1 VVGAVQ
7 THDRSENIDRRLV
20 TRGRGRGL
28 RARRLAR
35 GLHQTLWGIH
45 TPRPAP
51 QQHVPRPSWKKGVGC
66 FFYLFSPPTSPL
78 CFVSRHVDR
87 LVNRHRSVSVPLSR
101 VQAQL
106 RRAVVRVWAGRGRGG
121 RRHVSMSARVCGLAP
136 APSPPH
142 PFVGPPSPPLA
153 LIHIAPGAWVGA
165 DARPDAGAAG
175 AKLSHMSEGRFLGR
189 AARLPRARLHAQ
201 RGRR

>member
-1 VVGAVQ
+1 M
-7 THDRSENIDRRLV
+7 
-20 TRGRGRGL
+20 

-66 FFYLFSPPTSPL
+66 FFYLFSSPTSPL
-78 CFVSRHVDR
+78 LFCLLPCRPTR
-87 LVNRHRSVSVPLSR
+87 QPTPLGFSAPI
-101 VQAQL
+101 QGASAASPSCGACL
-106 RRAVVRVWAGRGRGG
+106 GG
-121 RRHVSMSARVCGLAP
+121 ARPGGSPTRFNVG
-136 APSPPH
+136 PSPRVLP
-142 PFVGPPSPPLA
+142 PCAPPPPPVGPPSPPLA

-189 AARLPRARLHAQ
+189 AARLPRARLHAE